1 MDKLLKRTVL
11 YLVLVIIIYYVHI
24 NVDRTSNKNPNSNKL
39 KLSNN
44 STNNLDK
51 INKKKNN
58 NLNNNLKDNDEIN
71 MQMLIIIQGLENNIR
86 DIEKF
91 QTVSAAGL
99 EFPTIEGETETET
112 GKINMNDIG
121 QTRIIGEPSDQSALD
136 NPVKT
141 QQILDTPQQT
151 IFNDWNSFFNHQSD
165 NPRLNINN
173 LETKQKE
180 ILDLYTANNEINID
194 NIIKNNDNVKLM
206 LEKMNFFLEKNLN
219 KVLYKTNNIYED
231 RNQKKQQMAEFPLR
245 E

>member
-1 MDKLLKRTVL
+1 MDKLLKRTLL

-24 NVDRTSNKNPNSNKL
+24 NVDRTSNKNPNYNKL

-51 INKKKNN
+51 INKTNNN

-71 MQMLIIIQGLENNIR
+71 MQMLIIIQGLENNIK

-91 QTVSAAGL
+91 QTVADL
-99 EFPTIEGETETET
+99 KFPTITTIDGGSGTIEISD
-112 GKINMNDIG
+112 KINMNDIA
-121 QTRIIGEPSDQSALD
+121 QDRIIDPNSV
-136 NPVKT
+136 PVAT

-151 IFNDWNSFFNHQSD
+151 IFNDWNSFFNHQSSY
-165 NPRLNINN
+165 PGTNINK
-173 LETKQKE
+173 LQDKQTE
-180 ILDLYTANNEINID
+180 VNELDTANNEINIE

-219 KVLYKTNNIYED
+219 KVLYKTNKIYED

>member
-11 YLVLVIIIYYVHI
+11 YLVLVIIIYYIHI
-24 NVDRTSNKNPNSNKL
+24 NVDRTSNKNPYSNKL
-39 KLSNN
+39 KVLNN
-44 STNNLDK
+44 STNSLNNLNK
-51 INKKKNN
+51 ISKKKNN
-58 NLNNNLKDNDEIN
+58 NSNNNLKDNDEIN
-71 MQMLIIIQGLENNIR
+71 MQMLIIIQGLENNIK

-91 QTVSAAGL
+91 KTVAEL
-99 EFPTIEGETETET
+99 EFPTITKVNGDIDPNY
-112 GKINMNDIG
+112 INMNDIA
-121 QTRIIGEPSDQSALD
+121 QTRKTEESSEPGETVATKSVLNDENQ
-136 NPVKT
+136 K
-141 QQILDTPQQT
+141 
-151 IFNDWNSFFNHQSD
+151 IFNEWNSFFKHQSN
-165 NPRLNINN
+165 NPKLNINN
-173 LETKQKE
+173 LVTKQKE

>member
-1 MDKLLKRTVL
+1 MDKLLKRTLL

-24 NVDRTSNKNPNSNKL
+24 NVDRTSNKNPNYNKL

-51 INKKKNN
+51 INKTNNN

-71 MQMLIIIQGLENNIR
+71 MQMLIIIQGLENNIK

-91 QTVSAAGL
+91 QTVADL
-99 EFPTIEGETETET
+99 KFPTITKVNGDIDQNY
-112 GKINMNDIG
+112 INMNDIA
-121 QTRIIGEPSDQSALD
+121 QTRETGESGEPVPTELVLNDENQ
-136 NPVKT
+136 K
-141 QQILDTPQQT
+141 

-165 NPRLNINN
+165 NPRLNIDN

-219 KVLYKTNNIYED
+219 KVLYKTNKIYED

>member
-24 NVDRTSNKNPNSNKL
+24 NVDRKSNKNLNSNKL

-44 STNNLDK
+44 SNNNLNNSNK
-51 INKKKNN
+51 ISKKKNN

-71 MQMLIIIQGLENNIR
+71 MQMLIIIQGLENNIK

-91 QTVSAAGL
+91 QTVADL
-99 EFPTIEGETETET
+99 KFPTIEGETD
-112 GKINMNDIG
+112 KINMNNIG
-121 QTRIIGEPSDQSALD
+121 QTRIINAESD
-136 NPVKT
+136 PVETEFVLKNEN
-141 QQILDTPQQT
+141 QK

-165 NPRLNINN
+165 NPRLNIDN

-180 ILDLYTANNEINID
+180 IIDLYTANDEINIE

-219 KVLYKTNNIYED
+219 KVLYKTNKIYED